1 MAYADERSAEAAQ
14 LQRRILKKAF
24 ASGVKV
30 ITGSDSNPIDEKRW
44 WGGQRISGT
53 VEVGK
58 IADLIIVQENPLDHI
73 SNLRKLS
80 MVFKDGVQVI

>member
-1 MAYADERSAEAAQ
+1 MDAIIAATRSSAEMVGRAKD
-14 LQRRILKKAF
+14 L
-24 ASGVKV
+24 
-30 ITGSDSNPIDEKRW
+30 
-44 WGGQRISGT
+44 GT

-80 MVFKDGVQVI
+80 MVFKDGVPVDLTRDEGQRSFWELYLR